1 MMPQSGRPIVLFD
14 GDCALCHRS
23 VRFIAR
29 HDRRRHFLFAP
40 LTSPAA
46 EARLAHAPSE
56 ARRGSTV
63 VLVETDGRISTRS
76 TAALRIAARL
86 DCPWNLLAA
95 LRVVPR
101 PVRDAVYDA
110 VARRRARWFGEAA
123 FCDLEQDL
131 EDRVVK

>member
-1 MMPQSGRPIVLFD
+1 MPQTGRPLVLFD

-29 HDRRRHFLFAP
+29 HDRRRHFLFSP

-46 EARLAHAPSE
+46 EALLAQAPPE

-63 VLVETDGRISTRS
+63 VLVETDGRVSTRS
-76 TAALRIAARL
+76 TAALNIAARL
-86 DCPWNLLAA
+86 DRPWNLLAA
-95 LRVVPR
+95 LRVIPR
-101 PVRDAVYDA
+101 PVRDAIYDT
-110 VARRRARWFGEAA
+110 VAQRRARWFGRAA
-123 FCDLEQDL
+123 FCDFEHDF